1 MKHCQEAQAC
11 KTAIARC
18 RAAAHAWQWPCIC
31 HPSGTG
37 DVGQLLQWSVDI
49 VKCIGGGGVGVEAMA
64 EGARSKLPFQGSSLR
79 PQFVLTVCQP
89 PWPLTGVLLSTLSIV
104 RGCSLINHRCGEA
117 AVRPQAFVSPG
128 LDSITAVLTCHDLY
142 TENHT
147 HAGCSVITQLPRIW
161 KDHGLQISAAASV
174 PIHGSVKSTF
184 PRGQLQPTL
193 A

>member
-1 MKHCQEAQAC
+1 
-11 KTAIARC
+11 
-18 RAAAHAWQWPCIC
+18 
-31 HPSGTG
+31 
-37 DVGQLLQWSVDI
+37 
-49 VKCIGGGGVGVEAMA
+49 MA

-89 PWPLTGVLLSTLSIV
+89 PWPLTRVLLSTLSIA

-147 HAGCSVITQLPRIW
+147 HAGCSVITQLPGIW
-161 KDHGLQISAAASV
+161 KDHGLQISTAASV

-193 A
+193 AWFRHTTPMYWPMLLSPCNTHVLQATGCSLWPATIS